1 MANKKAGSRAAA
13 GQAKARE
20 RARRR
25 ARAGGPSIASAAY
38 EPPVEDDRADQ
49 PESAAD
55 PDAAPAAADA
65 PYPAQRSALQT
76 VPPSRAASPSRTTSP
91 SRDAAPVRRE
101 RAASL
106 MTPAGSL
113 KRELALIFSI
123 TALIAAALAALE
135 ATNALGA

>member
-38 EPPVEDDRADQ
+38 EPPVEDDGAGQ
-49 PESAAD
+49 TESAAD
-55 PDAAPAAADA
+55 PEAALAIAE
-65 PYPAQRSALQT
+65 
-76 VPPSRAASPSRTTSP
+76 AASPAPRLAPQAASP
-91 SRDAAPVRRE
+91 LRDAAPVRRE
-101 RAASL
+101 RAATL

-113 KRELALIFSI
+113 KRELTLIFSLA
-123 TALIAAALAALE
+123 ALIAAALAALE
-135 ATNALGA
+135 VTNALGA

>member
-25 ARAGGPSIASAAY
+25 ARVGGPAIAHEVYATSA
-38 EPPVEDDRADQ
+38 EDDRADQ
-49 PESAAD
+49 PE
-55 PDAAPAAADA
+55 AAADLDAALAEAEA
-65 PYPAQRSALQT
+65 PYPAPRPAPQ
-76 VPPSRAASPSRTTSP
+76 AASLARE
-91 SRDAAPVRRE
+91 AAPVRRE
-101 RAASL
+101 RASVVMA
-106 MTPAGSL
+106 PAGSL
-113 KRELALIFSI
+113 KRELALILSL